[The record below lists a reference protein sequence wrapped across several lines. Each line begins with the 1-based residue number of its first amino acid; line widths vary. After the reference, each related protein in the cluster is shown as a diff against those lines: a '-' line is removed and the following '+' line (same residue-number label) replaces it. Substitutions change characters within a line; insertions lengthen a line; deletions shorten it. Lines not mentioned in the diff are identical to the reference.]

1 MVKQRVEKPVEEN
14 DEPESEVTAEVCGCN
29 ALPGPHVHD
38 KTGIHFVE

>member
-1 MVKQRVEKPVEEN
+1 MAKQKVEKPAEEN
-14 DEPESEVTAEVCGCN
+14 NEQETEVSECLCN